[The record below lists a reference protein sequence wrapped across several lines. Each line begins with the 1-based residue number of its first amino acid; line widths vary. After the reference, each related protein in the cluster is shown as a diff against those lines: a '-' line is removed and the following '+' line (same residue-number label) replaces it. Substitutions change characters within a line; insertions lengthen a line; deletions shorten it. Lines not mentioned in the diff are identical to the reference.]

1 MLITTTDL
9 LPNRN
14 YQPLGLVRGNVA
26 YRKRKNTDSMDSI
39 YEIVTGGEIKSYTN
53 MLNEAR
59 DIAEERMVHEATSL
73 GADAIIGMRFMND
86 TVSEGTIEVIA
97 YGTAVK
103 YQ

>member
-1 MLITTTDL
+1 MLITTTDFI
-9 LPNRN
+9 PNRN
-14 YQPLGLVRGNVA
+14 YQPVGLVRGNVA
-26 YRKRKNTDSMDSI
+26 YRKGNNSDLD
-39 YEIVTGGEIKSYTN
+39 EIFKFTTGGEIKSYTD

-86 TVSEGTIEVIA
+86 TVSERTIEVIA